1 MTSLLSILLTI
12 HIVLA
17 ISLVLPSIVLPF
29 ALRGAAAATQTGPAP
44 TPGPVTRGL
53 LWLQAHGTLVIGVG
67 LAATGTG
74 LLAVLGAELLTKPW
88 LFVALVVYAG
98 NLVLAFFVQRPGIR
112 RLLGGERTEA
122 AWRALARRQR
132 YVSYAMAGLTG
143 TIAFLMSKIGRAHV

>member
-1 MTSLLSILLTI
+1 MTSLLPLLLTI
-12 HIVLA
+12 HIALA

-29 ALRGAAAATQTGPAP
+29 ALRGAAATTAAAS
-44 TPGPVTRGL
+44 PVTRGL
-53 LWLQAHGTLVIGVG
+53 LWLQAHGTLVIGLG

-74 LLAVLGAELLTKPW
+74 LLVVLGAELLTKPW
-88 LFVALVVYAG
+88 LFVALLVYAG

-122 AWRALARRQR
+122 AWRTLARRQR

-143 TIAFLMSKIGRAHV
+143 TIAFLMSTKPELW